1 MLSVAGVTFLS
12 YFVPPHRL
20 AACLNAWIPTPNPV
34 ILWQHFPIRSLERLK
49 KYLFWR
55 KFYLM
60 ETKAKKSDFVLT
72 PYMKGN
78 DWRATYQILNTVVPY
93 FFLWFLAV
101 KAAAISFWLLPPIM
115 VSIALFSLRCFS
127 LMHDCG
133 HYSLF
138 RSKRVNRIIGFILGV
153 INGIPQYPWSRGHAF
168 HHKHNGDWEKYR
180 GPSALIS
187 TEAFAKLSPSAQTR
201 YELLRHPFMTLP
213 GGFFYLAIKP
223 RLALIMGTYD
233 FLIHLLTCLKQ
244 DLGMGLKGII
254 SSHKSKNWYTKGE
267 FWDLLFNNI
276 CVVSSWIFFG
286 KLLGF
291 GFFLSVYS
299 ITLTFS
305 AAIFICIFFV
315 QHNFEGSY
323 AHKTEGWDYLL
334 GAIEGSSY
342 LELPTV
348 IKWFGADIGYHNIHH
363 LSERIPNYNL
373 EACHK
378 ENMHLLT
385 HVKKLRIADIPN
397 CFKFILWDSA
407 SNQLQSIASFRQTEV
422 DTCLVAS
429 KSVA

>member
-1 MLSVAGVTFLS
+1 
-12 YFVPPHRL
+12 
-20 AACLNAWIPTPNPV
+20 
-34 ILWQHFPIRSLERLK
+34 
-49 KYLFWR
+49 
-55 KFYLM
+55 M
-60 ETKAKKSDFVLT
+60 ETTVKKSEVKKSDFVLT
-72 PYMKGN
+72 SYMKSN
-78 DWRATYQILNTVVPY
+78 NWRATYQILNTVIPY
-93 FFLWFLAV
+93 FSLWYLAV
-101 KAAAISFWLLPPIM
+101 KASAISLWLLPPIM
-115 VSIALFSLRCFS
+115 VLITLFSLRCFS

-138 RSKRVNRIIGFILGV
+138 SSKKVNRVIGFILGV

-187 TEAFAKLSPSAQTR
+187 TEAFAKLNPSAQR
-201 YELLRHPFMTLP
+201 NYELLRHPLMTLP

-233 FLIHLLTCLKQ
+233 FIIHLFTSFKR
-244 DLGMGLKGII
+244 DPSIGLKGII
-254 SSHKSKNWYTKGE
+254 YSYKSKNWYTEQE

-276 CVVSSWIFFG
+276 FVVSGWIFLG
-286 KLLGF
+286 HLLGF

-342 LELPTV
+342 LELPTI

-373 EACHK
+373 EACHN
-378 ENMHLLT
+378 ENIHLLANI
-385 HVKKLRIADIPN
+385 KKLHIADIPN
-397 CFKFILWDSA
+397 CFKFILWNSETDC
-407 SNQLQSIASFRQTEV
+407 LQSIALFHEEAESIN
-422 DTCLVAS
+422 LVVSEA
-429 KSVA
+429 VG